1 MNEGHPDR
9 SLAIDRKNDLE
20 TQEKHLLSTG
30 KTTLD
35 TGKTPFRHRKN
46 DLRHRKKRLLSRGK
60 TTLNAGKTFFEHR
73 KNDLRHRKTASYAQE
88 NRP

>member
-35 TGKTPFRHRKN
+35 TGKTLFRHRKN
-46 DLRHRKKRLLSRGK
+46 DLRHRK
-60 TTLNAGKTFFEHR
+60 NAF
-73 KNDLRHRKTASYAQE
+73 
-88 NRP
+88 

>member
-46 DLRHRKKRLLSRGK
+46 DLDTGKTPFRHRG
-60 TTLNAGKTFFEHR
+60 
-73 KNDLRHRKTASYAQE
+73 NDLRHRKNAF
-88 NRP
+88 